1 MPPTDVPEPK
11 CCLSHVMQGFFSK
24 PIMFFLAKE
33 GCYIRFLQNIKQR
46 FIAAFVFMV
55 DLS

>member
-33 GCYIRFLQNIKQR
+33 GCFIRFLQNIKQR